1 MILVYKGNCRCMCLL
16 VLCLLST
23 SVLLS
28 SCTGAA
34 TTLEP
39 PASSEQV
46 STTVSVPVDDTSETA
61 TERAS
66 RGTEEGLQYPATVS
80 PTVANHPGLD
90 LVDFTSDNFV
100 GSGNCALCHSNLTDQ
115 AGNDVSNDSHWRSA
129 MMANSARDPFW
140 QAKVSSEVTRNPDLK
155 DVIEDK
161 CANCH
166 TPMAH
171 TELSAKGE
179 MVELLEDGLLQPDN
193 PFHASA
199 IDGVSCTLC
208 HQIQNLNLGEKESFS
223 GGYGIDTEADPPD
236 RPVFGP
242 FTDQFGQ
249 LMIATVGYTPMYGE
263 QTLDSGLC
271 ATCHTLYTPFVDAS
285 GQVLGEFPEQ
295 TPYLEWE
302 NSVYGDGIDEDRI
315 CQNCHMPEAEGA
327 VVISNMPRGGQLSPR
342 SPFARHHFVGGN
354 TFMLKLLQSRV
365 EELALTASTDY
376 FGATIARTLDQLQQ
390 NTAEI
395 SIVEAIIE
403 GDTAKIL
410 VRVENKAGHKFP
422 TGFPSRRA
430 FIHFVIMDSS
440 GDVIFES
447 GMSENDGRIIGV
459 DSDENLLAYEP
470 HYDVIS
476 SPDQV
481 QVYQSVMQNSD
492 GEVTYTLLRGAH
504 YVKDNRLLP
513 EGFDKKNVMED
524 IAVYGAALED
534 GNFTGGTD
542 QLQYLIDIEGHSGP
556 FTVTAE
562 LLYQSISYPFIHDF
576 SGDDTDLVVR
586 FVGFFNNADRSPVL
600 IAMTQKTVE

>member
-1 MILVYKGNCRCMCLL
+1 MVLIFKQNYRWMCLS
-16 VLCLLST
+16 VLCVLST
-23 SVLLS
+23 CVLLS
-28 SCTGAA
+28 SCAGA
-34 TTLEP
+34 TVTLEP
-39 PASSEQV
+39 ATASEQA
-46 STTVSVPVDDTSETA
+46 STAVSVPIDDTKATA

-66 RGTEEGLQYPATVS
+66 QGTDESIQYPATVV
-80 PTVANHPGLD
+80 PTLANHPGLA
-90 LVDFTSDNFV
+90 LVGFTSDNFV
-100 GSGNCALCHSNLTDQ
+100 GSGNCVLCHSNLSDQ
-115 AGNDVSNDSHWRSA
+115 AGNDVSMDRHWRSA

-140 QAKVSSEVTRNPDLK
+140 QAKVSSEITRNPDLK

-193 PFHASA
+193 PLHASA
-199 IDGVSCTLC
+199 IDGVSCALC
-208 HQIQNLNLGEKESFS
+208 HQIQNLNLGEEESFS
-223 GGYGIDTEADPPD
+223 GGYVIDTEAGPPD
-236 RPVFGP
+236 RPIFGP

-263 QTLDSGLC
+263 QTLDSSLC
-271 ATCHTLYTPFVDAS
+271 ATCHTLYTPFVDES

-302 NSVYGDGIDEDRI
+302 NSVYGDGVDEDRI

-327 VVISNMPRGGQLSPR
+327 VVISNMPRGGQLAPR

-365 EELALTASTDY
+365 EEMALTASTEHFD
-376 FGATIARTLDQLQQ
+376 ATIARTLDQLQQ
-390 NTAEI
+390 KTAGI
-395 SIVEAIIE
+395 SIIEGIID
-403 GDTAKIL
+403 GDTAKIS
-410 VRVENKAGHKFP
+410 VKINNKAGHKFP

-430 FIHFVIMDSS
+430 FIHLVLMDSS
-440 GDVIFES
+440 GEVIFES
-447 GMSENDGRIIGV
+447 GLPENDGRIHGV
-459 DSDENLLAYEP
+459 DSDENLLTYEP

-481 QVYQSVMQNSD
+481 QVYQSVMVNSD
-492 GEVTYTLLRGAH
+492 GEVTYTLLRGAR

-513 EGFDKKNVMED
+513 EGFDKNEVMED
-524 IAVYGAALED
+524 IAVYGAALDD
-534 GNFTGGTD
+534 GNFTGGSD
-542 QLQYLIDIEGHSGP
+542 QVQYLIDIEGHSGP
-556 FTVTAE
+556 FTVTVE
-562 LLYQSISYPFIHDF
+562 LLYQSISYPFMHDL

-600 IAMTQKTVE
+600 IARTQDTVE

>member
-1 MILVYKGNCRCMCLL
+1 MIGFCKRNCCDRCLL

-23 SVLLS
+23 CVLLS
-28 SCTGAA
+28 SCTGAT

-39 PASSEQV
+39 VTASEQV
-46 STTVSVPVDDTSETA
+46 STTAGVLIEDTEEIP
-61 TERAS
+61 TERALQ
-66 RGTEEGLQYPATVS
+66 GTEESVEISATAL
-80 PTVANHPGLD
+80 PTVVDHPGFG
-90 LVDFTSDNFV
+90 LVAFTSDNFD
-100 GSGNCALCHSNLTDQ
+100 GSGNCALCHSNLSDQ
-115 AGNDVSNDSHWRSA
+115 AGDDVSMDRHWRSA

-140 QAKVSSEVTRNPDLK
+140 QAKVSSEVIRNPDLK

-171 TELSAKGE
+171 TELSTRGE
-179 MVELLEDGLLQPDN
+179 MVELLEDGLLQPEN
-193 PFHASA
+193 PLHGSA

-208 HQIQNLNLGEKESFS
+208 HQIQNLDLGEEESFS
-223 GGYGIDTEADPPD
+223 GGYVIDTDTNSPD
-236 RPVFGP
+236 RPIFGP

-249 LMIATVGYTPMYGE
+249 LMIATVGYTPIYGE

-271 ATCHTLYTPFVDAS
+271 ATCHTLYTPFVDGS

-302 NSVYGDGIDEDRI
+302 NSMYGDGVGEDRI
-315 CQNCHMPEAEGA
+315 CQDCHMPEAEGA
-327 VVISNMPRGGQLSPR
+327 VVISNMPRGGQLTPR

-365 EELALTASTDY
+365 EELALTASTDH
-376 FGATIARTLDQLQQ
+376 FGATIARTLDQLQK

-395 SIVEAIIE
+395 SIVEGIIE

-410 VRVENKAGHKFP
+410 VRIENQTGHKFP

-430 FIHFVIMDSS
+430 FIHFLLLDPS
-440 GDVIFES
+440 GEVIFES
-447 GMSENDGRIIGV
+447 GIPESDGRIIGV
-459 DSDENLLAYEP
+459 DSNEDLLTYEP

-481 QVYQSVMQNSD
+481 QVYQSVMVNSD
-492 GEVTYTLLRGAH
+492 GEVTYTLLRGAR

-513 EGFDKKNVMED
+513 EGFDKNDVMED
-524 IAVYGAALED
+524 IAVYGEALGD
-534 GNFTGGTD
+534 GNFMGGSD
-542 QLQYLIDIEGHSGP
+542 QVQYLINIGGYSGP

-562 LLYQSISYPFIHDF
+562 LLYQSIAYPFIQDF
-576 SGDDTDLVVR
+576 SGDDTDLVDR
-586 FVGFFNNADRSPVL
+586 FVGFFNSADRSPVL
-600 IAMTQKTVE
+600 IAMTQKKVE